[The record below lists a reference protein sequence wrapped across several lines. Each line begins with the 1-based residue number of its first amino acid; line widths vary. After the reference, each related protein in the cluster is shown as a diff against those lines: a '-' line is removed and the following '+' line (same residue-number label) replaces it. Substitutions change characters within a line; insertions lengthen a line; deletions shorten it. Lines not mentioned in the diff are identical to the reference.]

1 MLRRISSNF
10 ACFQPVSFGP
20 GFNVILAEMAP
31 EASDKHSRN
40 ARGKT
45 TLIQA
50 INYCLGGTLA
60 KSMIPL
66 GVAGWEFSLE
76 LDLFGNELTATRSL
90 KGGKKLHLSYPGNL
104 AGILRPYLDEN
115 SAITVED
122 WKFLL
127 GLGLFAL
134 DRVSEPGDRGISPR
148 TLISYV
154 VRTEAVKDPLK
165 VIPQQPAW
173 SSREHVAYLLNL
185 NWELVRD
192 LSRLEEDSDTYK
204 AIARATKNSLLPRAL
219 RPEPELM
226 LELVEAQ
233 RTLAELTSRVQG
245 FQVVDDPDGLI
256 ARADHV
262 TEELKELR
270 NDALVDRR
278 MIELYADSIESEQAP
293 EDAGVGEAVA
303 ELYGEMQRA
312 FSPEALQSFEK
323 VEAFHNQL
331 MGNRRSFLSSE
342 LERLRAQQVGR
353 DEKMR
358 ELTASRNSIL
368 AVLNAGGALEELS
381 ALQNECSQAAARVTE
396 VETAL
401 SNVREL
407 AEAQEGVRVQKAQL
421 RQETA
426 RDLTSKRQ
434 KLDSVAARFD
444 RMMQDLYGVGGVLT
458 AEVDDLGFK
467 FTIRVSTSASGGV
480 TRMQLLCFDLTLM
493 AEGGEQGHH
502 PSFLIHDSVVF
513 DGVDPRQIAAGLNLV
528 RETVGQ
534 VGGQYICTMNSNDV
548 PPSVS
553 KSEWFI
559 EGTRRIILDTE
570 EGGVLGTDF

>member
-1 MLRRISSNF
+1 
-10 ACFQPVSFGP
+10 
-20 GFNVILAEMAP
+20 MA
-31 EASDKHSRN
+31 
-40 ARGKT
+40 
-45 TLIQA
+45 
-50 INYCLGGTLA
+50 
-60 KSMIPL
+60 PL
-66 GVAGWEFSLE
+66 GVAGWSFSLE
-76 LDLFGNELTATRSL
+76 LDLFGSTLTATRKL
-90 KGGKKLHLSYPGNL
+90 KGGNKLHLKYPAEL
-104 AGILRPYLDEN
+104 AGTLRPYVDEN
-115 SAITVED
+115 SAVTIED

-154 VRTEAVKDPLK
+154 VRTDAVKDPLK
-165 VIPQQPAW
+165 IIPQQPAW

-204 AIARATKNSLLPRAL
+204 AIARATKNNLLPRAL

-256 ARADHV
+256 VRADRV
-262 TEELKELR
+262 TEDLKELR
-270 NDALVDRR
+270 NEALVDRR
-278 MIELYADSIESEQAP
+278 MIELYSESIESEQGT
-293 EDAGVGEAVA
+293 EDAGVGDAVA

-312 FSPEALQSFEK
+312 FNPEALQSFEK
-323 VEAFHNQL
+323 VEAFHQQV
-331 MGNRRSFLSSE
+331 MGNRRRFLSSE
-342 LERLRAQQVGR
+342 LERLRTQQAER
-353 DEKMR
+353 DEKIR
-358 ELTASRNSIL
+358 ELTGSRNSIL
-368 AVLNAGGALEELS
+368 AVLDAGGALEELS
-381 ALQNECSQAAARVTE
+381 ALQNECAQAAARVTE
-396 VETAL
+396 VEAAL
-401 SNVREL
+401 SNVRDL

-426 RDLTSKRQ
+426 RDLSSNRQ
-434 KLDSVAARFD
+434 KLDAVATRFD

-493 AEGGEQGHH
+493 AEGAGENHH
-502 PSFLIHDSVVF
+502 PGFLIHDSVVF
-513 DGVDPRQIAAGLNLV
+513 DGVDPRQVAAGLSLV
-528 RETVGQ
+528 KETVEQ

-548 PPSVS
+548 PVSVS
-553 KSEWFI
+553 KSDWFI
-559 EGTRRIILDTE
+559 EGTRRIVLDTE
-570 EGGVLGTDF
+570 EGGILGTYF

>member
-10 ACFQPVSFGP
+10 ASFQPVSFGP

-31 EASDKHSRN
+31 GASDRHSRN

-60 KSMIPL
+60 KSMVPL
-66 GVAGWEFSLE
+66 GAAGWSFSLE
-76 LDLFGNELTATRSL
+76 LDLFGSTLTATRKL
-90 KGGKKLHLSYPGNL
+90 KGGNKLRLEYPAELVGT
-104 AGILRPYLDEN
+104 LRPYVDEN

-134 DRVSEPGDRGISPR
+134 DRVGAAGDRGISPR
-148 TLISYV
+148 TLLSYV
-154 VRTEAVKDPLK
+154 VRTDAVKDPLK
-165 VIPQQPAW
+165 IIPQQPAW

-204 AIARATKNSLLPRAL
+204 AIARATKHNLLPRAL

-233 RTLAELTSRVQG
+233 RNLAELNSRVQG

-256 ARADHV
+256 VRADRV

-270 NDALVDRR
+270 NEALVDRR
-278 MIELYADSIESEQAP
+278 MIELYSESIESEQES
-293 EDAGVGEAVA
+293 EDVGVGDAVA

-323 VEAFHNQL
+323 VEAFHRQVI
-331 MGNRRSFLSSE
+331 GNRRRFLSSE
-342 LERLRAQQVGR
+342 LERLRVRQAER
-353 DEKMR
+353 DEEIR
-358 ELTASRNSIL
+358 ELTGSRNSIL
-368 AVLNAGGALEELS
+368 AVLDAGGALEELS
-381 ALQNECSQAAARVTE
+381 ALQNECTQAAARVTE
-396 VETAL
+396 VEAAL
-401 SNVREL
+401 SNVRDL

-426 RDLTSKRQ
+426 RDLSSNRQ
-434 KLDSVAARFD
+434 KLDSVATRFD

-493 AEGGEQGHH
+493 AEGAGENHH
-502 PSFLIHDSVVF
+502 PGFLIHDSVVF
-513 DGVDPRQIAAGLNLV
+513 DGVDPRQVAAGLSLV

-548 PPSVS
+548 PVS
-553 KSEWFI
+553 IGKSDWFI

-570 EGGVLGTDF
+570 EGGILGTSF

>member
-10 ACFQPVSFGP
+10 TSFQPVSFGP
-20 GFNVILAEMAP
+20 GFNVILADMAP
-31 EASDKHSRN
+31 GASDKHSRN

-50 INYCLGGTLA
+50 INYCLGGALA
-60 KSMIPL
+60 KSMTPL
-66 GVAGWEFSLE
+66 GVAGWAFSLE
-76 LDLFGNELTATRSL
+76 LDLFGSTLTATRNL
-90 KGGKKLHLSYPGNL
+90 KGGNKLRLDYPTEL
-104 AGILRPYLDEN
+104 AGTLRPYLDEN
-115 SAITVED
+115 STVTVED

-134 DRVSEPGDRGISPR
+134 DRVGEPGDRGISPR
-148 TLISYV
+148 TLLSYV

-165 VIPQQPAW
+165 IIPQQPAW

-204 AIARATKNSLLPRAL
+204 AIARATKNNLLPRAL

-233 RTLAELTSRVQG
+233 RTLTELTSRVQG

-256 ARADHV
+256 VRADRV

-270 NDALVDRR
+270 NEALVDRR
-278 MIELYADSIESEQAP
+278 MIELYAESIEGEQGA

-312 FSPEALQSFEK
+312 FNPEALQSFEK
-323 VEAFHNQL
+323 VEAFHHQV
-331 MGNRRSFLSSE
+331 MGNRRRFLSSE
-342 LERLRAQQVGR
+342 LERLRAQQAER
-353 DEKMR
+353 DEKIR
-358 ELTASRNSIL
+358 DLTGSRNSIL
-368 AVLNAGGALEELS
+368 AVLDAGGALEELS
-381 ALQNECSQAAARVTE
+381 ALQNECAQASARVTE
-396 VETAL
+396 VEAAL
-401 SNVREL
+401 NNVRDL

-426 RDLTSKRQ
+426 RDLGSNRQ
-434 KLDSVAARFD
+434 KLDAVATRFD

-493 AEGGEQGHH
+493 AEDAGESHH
-502 PSFLIHDSVVF
+502 PGFLIHDSVVF
-513 DGVDPRQIAAGLNLV
+513 DGVDPRQIAAGLSLV
-528 RETVGQ
+528 RETVEQ

-548 PPSVS
+548 PASVS
-553 KSEWFI
+553 KSDWFI
-559 EGTRRIILDTE
+559 KGTRRIVLDTE
-570 EGGVLGTDF
+570 KGGILGTSF

>member
-1 MLRRISSNF
+1 
-10 ACFQPVSFGP
+10 
-20 GFNVILAEMAP
+20 MA
-31 EASDKHSRN
+31 
-40 ARGKT
+40 
-45 TLIQA
+45 
-50 INYCLGGTLA
+50 
-60 KSMIPL
+60 PL
-66 GVAGWEFSLE
+66 GVAGWSFSLE
-76 LDLFGNELTATRSL
+76 LDLFGSTLTATRKL
-90 KGGKKLHLSYPGNL
+90 KGGNKLRLEYPAEL
-104 AGILRPYLDEN
+104 AGTLRPYVDEN
-115 SAITVED
+115 SAVTVED

-134 DRVSEPGDRGISPR
+134 DRVGGPGDRGISPR

-154 VRTEAVKDPLK
+154 VRTDAVKDPLK
-165 VIPQQPAW
+165 IIPQQPAW

-204 AIARATKNSLLPRAL
+204 AIARATKHNLLPRAL

-233 RTLAELTSRVQG
+233 RNLAELTSRVQG

-256 ARADHV
+256 VRADRV

-270 NDALVDRR
+270 NEALVDRR
-278 MIELYADSIESEQAP
+278 MIELYSESIESEQEV
-293 EDAGVGEAVA
+293 EDVGVGDAVA

-312 FSPEALQSFEK
+312 FNSEALQSFEK
-323 VEAFHNQL
+323 VEAFHRQV
-331 MGNRRSFLSSE
+331 MGNRRRFLSSE
-342 LERLRAQQVGR
+342 LERLRARQAER
-353 DEKMR
+353 DEKIR
-358 ELTASRNSIL
+358 ELTGSRNTIL
-368 AVLNAGGALEELS
+368 AVLDAGGALEELS
-381 ALQNECSQAAARVTE
+381 ALQNECTQAAARVTE
-396 VETAL
+396 VEAAL
-401 SNVREL
+401 SNVRDL

-426 RDLTSKRQ
+426 RDLSSNRQ

-444 RMMQDLYGVGGVLT
+444 RMMQDLYGMGGVLT

-493 AEGGEQGHH
+493 AEGAGENHH
-502 PSFLIHDSVVF
+502 PGFLIHDSVVF
-513 DGVDPRQIAAGLNLV
+513 DGVDPRQVAAGLSLV
-528 RETVGQ
+528 KETVEQ

-548 PPSVS
+548 PVSVG
-553 KSEWFI
+553 KSDWFI

-570 EGGVLGTDF
+570 EGGILGTSF